1 MLLAQSS
8 LGHYQLLRPIGGS
21 GTGTMYLAQ
30 DARTS
35 RQVAVKV
42 VRLDET
48 LQEKGEIAERLE
60 KLFVREMQ
68 SIAQLDHPHIL
79 SVLDFGQEKTDE
91 VSYAYAAMRYHPA
104 GSLADWLCR
113 ERKNE
118 RLSLSE
124 IAALLFQ
131 VAEALDYA
139 HTRNII
145 HQAIKPSNFLLSTS
159 RTQSSALPGLVL
171 ADFGFT
177 HFFAA
182 TSSQGLSQSDYVR
195 GTSPFMAPEQWDGK
209 AVPAS
214 DQYALA
220 MMVYSLL
227 TGQFPFQGSLSQLIH
242 QHHVTPLPA
251 PSSLNPQLSPSIDE
265 IMRRALDKEPA
276 KRFPSILAFAQAFA
290 PFQHLSSD
298 QPDFEPDTAS
308 NALPDQLSSL
318 LPQHQPAQLPP
329 TLSDPVLIP
338 DAVPIQSS
346 PDETLIAPL
355 PFDVAGL
362 PADEPTQVTRSI
374 SADSLAIAETD
385 DGKQDEPGSSPF
397 VTPPTTLAA
406 TTSAYPGAGLSLPSE
421 LAPPLPILR
430 SNLPPP
436 LNLSVM
442 PRRNPA
448 TTRKSLLIA
457 LIALVVLAGC
467 SALLVK
473 NITASAHSS
482 ASKLNSHNSQ
492 ANGTVQSGQTPAN
505 DGGITI
511 SGTPAGIQT
520 PGATPVVG
528 LTPGTTPTISS
539 APATGAAPQPT
550 ATPTPHP
557 QPTAT
562 PTPRPQPT
570 ATPTPRP
577 QPTATP
583 KPAPIC
589 PPTVANG
596 STGSWVNRLQEELNA
611 RGITDSNGHKLAV
624 DGQFGPLTVSA
635 VKKWQTRE
643 KIEVDGEVGPITW
656 HTLGNC

>member
-1 MLLAQSS
+1 MLLAHFS
-8 LGHYQLLRPIGGS
+8 LGHYQLLRPISSG
-21 GTGTMYLAQ
+21 GTGTIYLAQ
-30 DARTS
+30 DSRTS
-35 RQVAVKV
+35 RQIAVKV
-42 VRLDET
+42 VRLDDT
-48 LQEKGEIAERLE
+48 SQEKGEIAERLE

-79 SVLDFGQEKTDE
+79 SILDFGQEKTDE

-104 GSLADWLCR
+104 GSLADWLCQ

-124 IAALLFQ
+124 IAALLLQ

-159 RTQSSALPGLVL
+159 CAQSSALPDLVL
-171 ADFGFT
+171 ADFGFA

-242 QHHVTPLPA
+242 QHHVTQLPA
-251 PSSLNPQLSPSIDE
+251 PSSFNPQLDPSIDE

-290 PFQHLSSD
+290 PFQQLSSD
-298 QPDFEPDTAS
+298 QPDSQPDIAS
-308 NALPDQLSSL
+308 NASPNQLASL

-329 TLSDPVLIP
+329 TLPDPALIP
-338 DAVPIQSS
+338 DALSAQS
-346 PDETLIAPL
+346 PLDETLIAPL
-355 PFDVAGL
+355 LFDVAGES
-362 PADEPTQVTRSI
+362 PQVARSI
-374 SADSLAIAETD
+374 PVDSLAITETD
-385 DGKQDEPGSSPF
+385 DGKQDESSRSPF
-397 VTPPTTLAA
+397 VMPPTALAA
-406 TTSAYPGAGLSLPSE
+406 PTPAYPGAGLSLPSE

-430 SNLPPP
+430 SNLPPH

-442 PRRNPA
+442 SRRNSA
-448 TTRKSLLIA
+448 TTRKGLLIA

-473 NITASAHSS
+473 SITASAHSS
-482 ASKLNSHNSQ
+482 AGKLNSHNSQ
-492 ANGTVQSGQTPAN
+492 ANGTVPFGQTPAN

-528 LTPGTTPTISS
+528 LTPGTTPTTSS
-539 APATGAAPQPT
+539 TPATGQAPQPT

-557 QPTAT
+557 QPTST
-562 PTPRPQPT
+562 PTPRSQPT

-583 KPAPIC
+583 KPAPVC
-589 PPTVANG
+589 PPTIANG
-596 STGSWVNRLQEELNA
+596 NTGSWVSRLQEELNA